1 MESNTMTETVAT
13 PIYLDHHASTPV
25 DQRVLDSMEP
35 YHTEHYG
42 NPANDTHQA
51 GRAAKTG
58 VDTAAEQIADA
69 IGAPSTKNIVFTSG
83 ATESDNLAICGPTE
97 HALQQGQTPH
107 IITAVTEHEAVLEP
121 CEALEEDGVDLTYLP
136 VDDHGR
142 IDPDAVR
149 EAVRDNTLLISIMAA
164 NNEIGTVAPL
174 KEIGAIAEE
183 HDIYFHTDAVQ
194 ALGYLEL
201 DVDALGIDLMSIS
214 GHKIYGPKG
223 VGALYVRRPKPKN
236 DITPLIRG
244 GGHQSGL
251 RSGTLNVPGIVG
263 LGKAVDL
270 AATNQADRVN
280 HVKRLRDRLW
290 DRLTDQL
297 DDLVLNG
304 HPDHR
309 LPHNLNVSFCGV
321 NNYLLTRELNQNG
334 IVAAAGAA
342 CSTAE
347 DGGTTSVETSHV
359 LEAITDDNERLE
371 SAVRFGIGKDTTAA
385 EIDYVAHTIAEIVP
399 KKRRVQL

>member
-1 MESNTMTETVAT
+1 MTEKVAT

-25 DQRVLDSMEP
+25 DERVLEAMQP
-35 YHTEHYG
+35 YHTEYYG

-51 GRAAKTG
+51 GRDAKAG
-58 VDTAAEQIADA
+58 VQTAAEQIADA
-69 IGAPSTKNIVFTSG
+69 IGAPHTKNIIFTSG
-83 ATESDNLAICGPTE
+83 ATESDNLAIRGPVE
-97 HALQQGQTPH
+97 YALERGQTPH

-121 CEALEEDGVDLTYLP
+121 CEALEADGVDVTYLP

-142 IDPDAVR
+142 VDPDD
-149 EAVRDNTLLISIMAA
+149 VRDAVQDDTLLISIMAA

-174 KEIGAIAEE
+174 EEVGEIAAE
-183 HDIYFHTDAVQ
+183 HDIYFHTDAAQ
-194 ALGYLEL
+194 ALGYLDL

-270 AATNQADRVN
+270 ATANQEDRVE
-280 HVKRLRDRLW
+280 HVETLRDRLW
-290 DRLTDQL
+290 DQLTDQL
-297 DDLVLNG
+297 DDLALNG
-304 HPDHR
+304 HPEHR
-309 LPHNLNVSFCGV
+309 LPHNLNVSFRGV

-347 DGGTTSVETSHV
+347 DGGTATVETSHV
-359 LEAITDDNERLE
+359 LEAITEDEERLE
-371 SAVRFGIGKDTTAA
+371 SAVRFGIGKDATAA
-385 EIDYVAHTIAEIVP
+385 EIDYVADTIAEIVP
-399 KKRRVQL
+399 KKRRIQL

>member
-1 MESNTMTETVAT
+1 MSENVPT

-25 DQRVLDSMEP
+25 DQQVLEAMQP

-51 GRAAKTG
+51 GRDAKTG
-58 VDTAAEQIADA
+58 VETAATQVADA
-69 IGAPSTKNIVFTSG
+69 IGAPSTKNIIFTSG
-83 ATESDNLAICGPTE
+83 ATESDNLAIRGPVE
-97 HALQQGQTPH
+97 HALQQGETPH

-121 CEALEEDGVDLTYLP
+121 CEVFEADGVDITYLP
-136 VDDHGR
+136 VDEHGR
-142 IDPDAVR
+142 VDPDDVRAAVQ
-149 EAVRDNTLLISIMAA
+149 EETLLISIMAA

-174 KEIGAIAEE
+174 AEIGEIADE

-201 DVDALGIDLMSIS
+201 DVEDLGIDLMSIS

-223 VGALYVRRPKPKN
+223 VGALYVRRPHPKN

-270 AATNQADRVN
+270 AVSNQDDRVA
-280 HVKRLRDRLW
+280 HVETLRDRLW
-290 DRLTDQL
+290 DQLTDRL
-297 DDLVLNG
+297 DDLALNG

-309 LPHNLNVSFCGV
+309 LPHNLNVSFRGV
-321 NNYLLTRELNQNG
+321 SNYLLTRELNQHG
-334 IVAAAGAA
+334 IIAAAGAA

-347 DGGTTSVETSHV
+347 DGGTTTVETSHV
-359 LEAITDDNERLE
+359 LEAITDDEERLE
-371 SAVRFGIGKDTTAA
+371 SAVRFGLGKDTTAD
-385 EIDYVAHTIAEIVP
+385 EIDYVADTIADIVP

>member
-1 MESNTMTETVAT
+1 MSENIAT

-25 DQRVLDSMEP
+25 DQRVLEAMQP

-42 NPANDTHQA
+42 NPANDTHQVGRDAKA
-51 GRAAKTG
+51 G
-58 VDTAAEQIADA
+58 VLTAAEQIADA
-69 IGAPSTKNIVFTSG
+69 IGASSTKNIIFTSG
-83 ATESDNLAICGPTE
+83 ATESDNLAIRGPVE
-97 HALQQGQTPH
+97 HVLQQGQTPH
-107 IITAVTEHEAVLEP
+107 IITAVTEHEAVIEP
-121 CEALEEDGVDLTYLP
+121 CEALEANGVDVTYLS
-136 VDDHGR
+136 VDEYGR
-142 IDPDAVR
+142 VDPDDMRAAVR
-149 EAVRDNTLLISIMAA
+149 EDTLLISIMAA

-174 KEIGAIAEE
+174 EEIGEIAAE

-201 DVDALGIDLMSIS
+201 DVEDLGIDLMSLS

-263 LGKAVDL
+263 LGKAVEL
-270 AATNQADRVN
+270 ATANRHDRVD
-280 HVKRLRDRLW
+280 HVEALRNRLW
-290 DRLTDQL
+290 DQLTGQL
-297 DDLVLNG
+297 DELALNG

-309 LPHNLNVSFCGV
+309 LPHNLNVSFRGV
-321 NNYLLTRELNQNG
+321 NNYLLTRELNQNR
-334 IVAAAGAA
+334 IIAAAGAA

-347 DGGTTSVETSHV
+347 EGGTATVETSHV
-359 LEAITDDNERLE
+359 LEAITDDEERLE
-371 SAVRFGIGKDTTAA
+371 SAIRFGLGKETTAD
-385 EIDYVAHTIAEIVP
+385 EIDYVADTIADIVP
-399 KKRRVQL
+399 KKRRIQL

>member
-1 MESNTMTETVAT
+1 MSESIST

-25 DQRVLDSMEP
+25 DQRVLEAMEP

-42 NPANDTHQA
+42 NPANDTHES
-51 GRAAKTG
+51 GRAAKNG
-58 VDTAAEQIADA
+58 VETAAKQVADA
-69 IGAPSTKNIVFTSG
+69 IGATSTKNIVFTSG
-83 ATESDNLAICGPTE
+83 ATESDNLAIRGPTE
-97 HALQQGQTPH
+97 HALRQGETPH
-107 IITAVTEHEAVLEP
+107 IITAVTEHEAVIEP
-121 CEALEEDGVDLTYLP
+121 CEALEADEDGVDVTYLP
-136 VDDHGR
+136 VDEYGR
-142 IDPDAVR
+142 VNPDDVRNAVR
-149 EAVRDNTLLISIMAA
+149 EDTLLISIMAA

-174 KEIGAIAEE
+174 KEIGEIADE

-194 ALGYLEL
+194 ALGYVEL
-201 DVDALGIDLMSIS
+201 DIDNLGIDLMSIS

-263 LGKAVDL
+263 LGKAVEL
-270 AATNQADRVN
+270 ATLAREERSA
-280 HVKRLRDRLW
+280 HVETLRDRLW
-290 DRLTDQL
+290 DQLTDQL
-297 DDLVLNG
+297 DELALNG

-309 LPHNLNVSFCGV
+309 LPHNLNVSFRGV
-321 NNYLLTRELNQNG
+321 DNYLLTRDLNQNG
-334 IVAAAGAA
+334 IIAAAGAA

-347 DGGTTSVETSHV
+347 DGGTATVETSHV
-359 LEAITDDNERLE
+359 LEAITDDEERLH
-371 SAVRFGIGKDTTAA
+371 SAIRFGLGKDTTET
-385 EIDYVAHTIAEIVP
+385 EIDYVADTIAEIVP